1 MRPGRA
7 GWGDAR
13 SRAACTALLGDLIEV
28 FVRMVDAI
36 SGLVGLVGNWVG
48 ARRRVLRRAVGD
60 AMGCR
65 ARRLGC
71 ACVRK
76 VAR

>member
-7 GWGDAR
+7 GRGDAR
-13 SRAACTALLGDLIEV
+13 SRAEYAALLGDLIEV
-28 FVRMVDAI
+28 FVTVVDAI

-48 ARRRVLRRAVGD
+48 ARLRVLRSAVGN

-71 ACVRK
+71 AHVPK
-76 VAR
+76 V